1 MSPFDTYF
9 YQSLG
14 RKEAMYMCISLR
26 LLIEDDNYKHSIY
39 ILNKYVKLERR
50 QWNKVERQKREK
62 EREGINVIRPNNL
75 RQQQK
80 ALDCYILQLSS
91 IYHNEPIV
99 GYLQ

>member
-14 RKEAMYMCISLR
+14 RKQAMYMSISLR

-50 QWNKVERQKREK
+50 Q
-62 EREGINVIRPNNL
+62 
-75 RQQQK
+75 
-80 ALDCYILQLSS
+80 
-91 IYHNEPIV
+91 
-99 GYLQ
+99 